1 MISLPNGDFG
11 GSSWSSREG
20 TGMPPILLPSNY
32 LSHPL
37 QYPFL
42 IFFCFYSDALRL
54 NSNSPDAL
62 SLRGLVLFLS
72 GRLPQAL
79 QHATS
84 ALRLDPG
91 HEPAQRLRK
100 RVKDVEKLK
109 EEGNSAFK
117 IGKLQDALT
126 KYTECLD
133 VRLCFWFP
141 PVFSF
146 FAEVVTSVS
155 ENQRKKGKGVRLGR
169 PCFLIER
176 RHCSRYVITFR
187 SSFLHLLNPYSSTDK
202 KKL

>member
-141 PVFSF
+141 
-146 FAEVVTSVS
+146 
-155 ENQRKKGKGVRLGR
+155 L
-169 PCFLIER
+169 
-176 RHCSRYVITFR
+176 
-187 SSFLHLLNPYSSTDK
+187 SFLFLLRWLLAYRRIRGRRERGSD
-202 KKL
+202 